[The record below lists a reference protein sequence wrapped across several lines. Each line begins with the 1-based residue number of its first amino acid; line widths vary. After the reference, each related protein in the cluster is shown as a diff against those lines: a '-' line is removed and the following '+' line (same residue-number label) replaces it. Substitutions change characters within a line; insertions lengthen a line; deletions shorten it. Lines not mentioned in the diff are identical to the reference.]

1 MKRLFLFLLMALFLT
16 GCTVEQPPE
25 TTQTTPVQTEPP
37 GLYEPENRIEKET
50 GGAVRVY
57 PLKNSTYSQL
67 YSMGNHLLLVA
78 DGEMMTLTGDK
89 GVPAATLLTGS
100 DILISGIDTAV
111 TGMGYYLPDT
121 RQVVILS
128 PQLQTVSE
136 LVMPE
141 EMAGEPVISMA
152 QNQIFYAT
160 DTQIRAVDMKTGISR
175 LVRTQSAPGQIELQC
190 HFDGTVLAC
199 RFTDAEGQSRT
210 EYISSQTG
218 QSYTEER
225 RVYGLQSE
233 QERYFAHYTDGVE
246 DHLIFGSKEGG
257 AQVIQIPQTADALQ
271 TGETAML
278 AMNGLLSFAETETGI
293 TVSFFDFE
301 EGKQIAQTTLSGLQA
316 PTSFRCDGTY
326 IWVLAMDGGSGRQVL
341 CRWDITQSAV
351 HDANVYTQPL
361 YTAQNPDTQGLAAC
375 REQADRLESRYGV
388 EIAIWTEAEKNAGE
402 YTVVPE
408 HSTQRI
414 EAMLADLDQGL
425 SLFPENFLQ
434 ETVGGKISIS
444 LVRSIE
450 EQEGVQFWKGGDC
463 FLIIPST
470 DIAQSFFRTIAY
482 AIDSHILGNS
492 RDLDIWNQLNPKGFE
507 YAYSFEIPE
516 QSEYLEG
523 ENRAFADRYAMAYPH
538 EDRCRTF
545 ACAMLPDNEEI
556 FASAAMQ
563 AKLKQLCLGIR
574 EAYGLEK
581 SPESYPWEQYL
592 ENSLAFTEK

>member
-1 MKRLFLFLLMALFLT
+1 MKRLFLFLLLALFLT

-37 GLYEPENRIEKET
+37 GLYEPESRIEQEN

-57 PLKNSTYSQL
+57 PLKNSTYSEL
-67 YSMGNHLLLVA
+67 YSMGTHLLLVA

-89 GVPAATLLTGS
+89 GVPTATLLTGS
-100 DILISGIDTAV
+100 DALISGIDTAV

-121 RQVVILS
+121 RRVVILN

-136 LVMPE
+136 LEMPE

-175 LVRTQSAPGQIELQC
+175 LIRTQSNPGQIQLQC
-190 HFDGTVLAC
+190 HFEGTVLVC
-199 RFTDAEGQSRT
+199 CFTDADGQSRT

-218 QSYTEER
+218 QSYTEEQR
-225 RVYGLQSE
+225 IYGLQSD
-233 QERYFAHYTDGVE
+233 QERYFAHYTDGTE

-257 AQVIQIPQTADALQ
+257 AQVIRIPQIADALQ
-271 TGETAML
+271 TGQTAML
-278 AMNGLLSFAETETGI
+278 AMNGLLSFAESETGM
-293 TVSFFDFE
+293 TVSFFDFA
-301 EGKQIAQTTLSGLQA
+301 EGKQIAQATLSGLQTPIA
-316 PTSFRCDGTY
+316 FQCDGTY
-326 IWVLAMDGGSGRQVL
+326 IWILAMDGESDRQVL

-351 HDANVYTQPL
+351 HDENVYTQPL
-361 YTAQNPDTQGLAAC
+361 YSAQNPDTQGLTAC
-375 REQADRLESRYGV
+375 REQADRLESQYGV
-388 EIAIWTEAEKNAGE
+388 EIAIWTEAEEHAGE

-414 EAMLADLDQGL
+414 EAMLGDLENCL
-425 SLFPENFLQ
+425 RLFPDRFLR
-434 ETVGGKISIS
+434 ETVEGGEIIIS

-450 EQEGVQFWKGGDC
+450 EQECAQFWKDGDC
-463 FLIIPST
+463 IILIPSG
-470 DIAQSFFRTIAY
+470 DIAQPLVRTIAY
-482 AIDSHILGNS
+482 AIDSHVLGNS
-492 RDLDIWNQLNPKGFE
+492 RDLDIWNQLNPNGFE
-507 YAYSFEIPE
+507 YTYSFVIPE

-523 ENRAFADRYAMAYPH
+523 ENRAFVDRYAMAYPH

-545 ACAMLPDNEEI
+545 ACAMLSGNEGI

-581 SPESYPWEQYL
+581 SPEIYPWEQYL
-592 ENSLAFTEK
+592 ENSLAFTE

>member
-50 GGAVRVY
+50 GGAVRIY
-57 PLKNSTYSQL
+57 PLKNSTYSEL

-111 TGMGYYLPDT
+111 TGVGYYLPDT
-121 RQVVILS
+121 RQVVVLN

-190 HFDGTVLAC
+190 HFDGTILAC

-246 DHLIFGSKEGG
+246 DHLIFGSKECG
-257 AQVIQIPQTADALQ
+257 AEVIQIPQTADALQ

-326 IWVLAMDGGSGRQVL
+326 IWILAMDGDSDRQVL
-341 CRWDITQSAV
+341 CRWDITRSAV

-414 EAMLADLDQGL
+414 EAMLADLEKGL
-425 SLFPENFLQ
+425 SLFPDNFLQ

-450 EQEGVQFWKGGDC
+450 EQEGIQFWKDGDC
-463 FLIIPST
+463 FLIIPSA
-470 DIAQSFFRTIAY
+470 DITQSFFRTIAY
-482 AIDSHILGNS
+482 AIDSHVLGNS

-545 ACAMLPDNEEI
+545 ACAMLPGNEEI

-592 ENSLAFTEK
+592 GNSLAFIEE